1 VERRQLIFGQIQLPA
16 ITTAIFTELTK
27 RTQAGQKLG
36 GRNITQGLGHKRH
49 AIEGGELILLE
60 IQEPSV
66 RINSARHT
74 QGCKIRIVACNGI
87 LRRGDS
93 LSSDQRGWAAIVQS
107 K

>member
-1 VERRQLIFGQIQLPA
+1 VERRQLIFGQIQL
-16 ITTAIFTELTK
+16 
-27 RTQAGQKLG
+27 
-36 GRNITQGLGHKRH
+36 QGLGHKRH

-74 QGCKIRIVACNGI
+74 QGCKIRIEAGNGI

-93 LSSDQRGWAAIVQS
+93 LASDQRGWAAIVQS